1 MVTSSRTSEG
11 QNRAHNKRTPAACEM
26 ERLPEELLMRVVS
39 LTSPPDACRAAAVS
53 RAFRAAADSDAVW
66 SMFLP
71 RNLPRFAK
79 GELPRTPPSSKKELF
94 RRLSDQP
101 ALLPHKL
108 MSMQLDRATGAQ
120 RFTLSARALQNR
132 APVAS
137 LSNCSKGNKRFFSE
151 AAQFYRVNEL
161 EIRAKV
167 QRKML
172 SQNTTYAVYLVF
184 KLEYVYYEF
193 GFPYEVASVGVAG
206 RESTRLVSVQGNI
219 KDGDGDGN
227 APHRH
232 IFQGCRGTLSCDAIT
247 SGEDIHF
254 PRENAD
260 GWMEVEL
267 GEFHNDEA
275 DDDGEVSISFTGES
289 KSCLKVLGIELISK
303 QQKPT

>member
-1 MVTSSRTSEG
+1 
-11 QNRAHNKRTPAACEM
+11 PAAGEM

-53 RAFRAAADSDAVW
+53 RAFRAVADSDAVW
-66 SMFLP
+66 SLFLP

-79 GELPRTPPSSKKELF
+79 GELPRTSPSSKKELF

-108 MSMQLDRATGAQ
+108 VSMQLDRATGAQ
-120 RFTLSARALQNR
+120 RFTLSARALQIPRCTNR
-132 APVAS
+132 APVGS

-184 KLEYVYYEF
+184 KLAYVYYEF
-193 GFPYEVASVGVAG
+193 GFTYEVASIGVAG
-206 RESTRLVSVQGNI
+206 RESTRQVSVQGYI

-227 APHRH
+227 APQRH

-254 PRENAD
+254 PRENAN

-275 DDDGEVSISFTGES
+275 DDGGEVSISFTGES
-289 KSCLKVLGIELISK
+289 KYCLTVLGIELISK